1 MKKTY
6 VKPALGFE
14 TLSVGGTVSSSCE
27 GIANFAVG
35 LCSITIDVGFEMNIY
50 QDPTICD
57 YTGPGIDDMIC
68 YHAPSDNNNVFT
80 S

>member
-1 MKKTY
+1 MKKNY
-6 VKPALGFE
+6 SKPAIHFE
-14 TLSVGGTVSSSCE
+14 MLSVGTSVSSSCE
-27 GIANFAVG
+27 GIANFAMG

-50 QDPTICD
+50 QTPDICD
-57 YTGPGIDDMIC
+57 YTGPEVDDMIC

>member
-1 MKKTY
+1 MKKNY
-6 VKPALGFE
+6 SKPAIRFE
-14 TLSVGGTVSSSCE
+14 MLSVGTPVSSSCE
-27 GIANFAVG
+27 GIANFAMG

-50 QDPTICD
+50 QDENICE
-57 YTGPGIDDMIC
+57 YTGPELDDMIC